1 MCSIKGWKKA
11 KNLTAQLTS
20 LNVSNED
27 IQNLNLSLSI
37 IVTIELLKINKLKD
51 KKVTR
56 YKVYL
61 IFLFGGDGRKK
72 GCYIL
77 INEWQ
82 IVANW

>member
-37 IVTIELLKINKLKD
+37 IVTIELLKKKKLKD

-56 YKVYL
+56 
-61 IFLFGGDGRKK
+61 
-72 GCYIL
+72 
-77 INEWQ
+77 
-82 IVANW
+82 